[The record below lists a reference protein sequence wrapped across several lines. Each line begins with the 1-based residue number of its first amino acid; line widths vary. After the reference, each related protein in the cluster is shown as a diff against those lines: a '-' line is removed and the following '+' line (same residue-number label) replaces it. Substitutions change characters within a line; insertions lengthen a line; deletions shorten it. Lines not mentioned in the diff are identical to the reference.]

1 MDNKITQ
8 FIFDKVGVPKS
19 QKYLDLASLK
29 HKLISGNVANV
40 STPGYKSKNFDFHS
54 EFKKVSGEGSSLR
67 GVTTNPYHIPT
78 GSHEAKP
85 PKVHSKRVEIGEMN
99 SVDIDKEISTLAQNE
114 LLYEVGATLLQRK
127 FEGLRKAIQ
136 SK

>member
-1 MDNKITQ
+1 MENKITE
-8 FIFDKVGVPKS
+8 FIFNKVGIPKS

-29 HKLISGNVANV
+29 HKLVAGNVANV
-40 STPGYKSKNFDFHS
+40 ATPGYKAESFDFHS
-54 EFKKVSGEGSSLR
+54 EFKKVSGAGSSLR
-67 GVTTNPYHIPT
+67 GVTTNPNHIAT
-78 GSHEAKP
+78 GQHEAKP
-85 PKVHSKRVEIGEMN
+85 PKIHAERVQSGEMN
-99 SVDIDKEISTLAQNE
+99 SVDIDKEISNLAQNE